1 MHSSRYL
8 KRSTTAAA
16 AAIAAGLLAATAV
29 PAGAATPNSR
39 EVVANWYQD
48 FLGRNLAA
56 ARNDT
61 GSQVWADRLD
71 SGEPRAQVLA
81 EIVRSKEYAR
91 TNVTALYRTLLD
103 RAPDPGAGYWLDN
116 VPQGMAVEWVEQNI
130 LASREFR
137 AGRSDAA
144 LVADLYAYVLDRKP
158 RAGETS
164 YWVGQ
169 LRGAYGREDLRLVRA
184 IWYTDEAAD
193 ARTIAQYQNLLG
205 RTPNAGEVAYWRGSE
220 KASDLATSIA
230 FASTGEYFI
239 YPPVPVQPPAQPGSG
254 ASTQT
259 LADGSVFLVDAPSNA
274 FNTAIVAGRLALI
287 GGNCIGLE
295 SPGGGETSALAFPH
309 GTRPSKDG
317 RAIVLPDGVQITLGD
332 SITGGGGYFTLD
344 GSSDAFASWPDAPS
358 GCAKATYLA
367 GIYDVKITEGQ

>member
-103 RAPDPGAGYWLDN
+103 RAPDPGAGYWLDTK
-116 VPQGMAVEWVEQNI
+116 G
-130 LASREFR
+130 
-137 AGRSDAA
+137 
-144 LVADLYAYVLDRKP
+144 
-158 RAGETS
+158 
-164 YWVGQ
+164 
-169 LRGAYGREDLRLVRA
+169 
-184 IWYTDEAAD
+184 
-193 ARTIAQYQNLLG
+193 
-205 RTPNAGEVAYWRGSE
+205 
-220 KASDLATSIA
+220 
-230 FASTGEYFI
+230 
-239 YPPVPVQPPAQPGSG
+239 
-254 ASTQT
+254 
-259 LADGSVFLVDAPSNA
+259 
-274 FNTAIVAGRLALI
+274 
-287 GGNCIGLE
+287 
-295 SPGGGETSALAFPH
+295 
-309 GTRPSKDG
+309 
-317 RAIVLPDGVQITLGD
+317 
-332 SITGGGGYFTLD
+332 
-344 GSSDAFASWPDAPS
+344 
-358 GCAKATYLA
+358 LA
-367 GIYDVKITEGQ
+367 GWWTCGVLGGIMG

>member
-1 MHSSRYL
+1 MHRSRHL
-8 KRSTTAAA
+8 KRSITTAAA
-16 AAIAAGLLAATAV
+16 AAVAVGLVAATAV

-71 SGEPRAQVLA
+71 SGEPRAQVLT

-91 TNVTALYRTLLD
+91 TNVTALYAALLD
-103 RAPDPGAGYWLDN
+103 RAPDPGASYWLDN
-116 VPQGMAVEWVEQNI
+116 IPRGMAVEWVEQNI
-130 LASREFR
+130 LASAEFR
-137 AGRSDAA
+137 RGSGSDASW
-144 LVADLYAYVLDRKP
+144 VGDLYALLLNRRP
-158 RAGETS
+158 SAGETR
-164 YWVGQ
+164 YWTNQ
-169 LRGAYGREDLRLVRA
+169 LRQGGALATVRA
-184 IWYTDEAAD
+184 LWYTDEATD
-193 ARTIAQYQNLLG
+193 ARVVGQYQRLLG
-205 RTPNAGEVAYWRGSE
+205 RTPNAGEVGYWRGTE
-220 KASDLATSIA
+220 KQSDLATSIA

-239 YPPVPVQPPAQPGSG
+239 YPPVPVQPPAEPGSG

-274 FNTAIVAGRLALI
+274 FNTAIVAGRLTLI

-295 SPGGGETSALAFPH
+295 SPGGGETSALAFPN

-332 SITGGGGYFTLD
+332 PITGGGGYFTLSE
-344 GSSDAFASWPDAPS
+344 SSDAFAEWPDAPS

-367 GIYDVKITEGQ
+367 GIYDVEITEGQ